1 MRTRSADTYLYSQYL
16 GVGNQEDPE
25 VQGYSRPANVSEK
38 RPKSSNLQGRI
49 VNVCGLCACA
59 FMCMEQGLTLS
70 DFLYHPLF
78 FF

>member
-1 MRTRSADTYLYSQYL
+1 MRTRRADAYLHSQYL

-25 VQGYSRPANVSEK
+25 VQGYSRPANVSKK

-49 VNVCGLCACA
+49 VNVCGLYARA
-59 FMCMEQGLTLS
+59 FTCMEQGLTLS